1 RWLGGALAR
10 LSSTTSRR
18 SRYVVVE
25 IAVLRTSP
33 AASGTKYCPSPA
45 QTSSPHRGPATIAHR
60 FPSVFC
66 RHYRHPVAPSSS
78 CRTWRP
84 VPVPMKPRRRDHR
97 GGVWLGGDHSW
108 AWGRTPNGP
117 RPELSHTRN
126 VSYVRMAQCHADGL
140 RPIVT
145 LGTVT
150 GSTKPRVWPTCLVLH
165 KPMAGPI

>member
-1 RWLGGALAR
+1 
-10 LSSTTSRR
+10 
-18 SRYVVVE
+18 
-25 IAVLRTSP
+25 
-33 AASGTKYCPSPA
+33 
-45 QTSSPHRGPATIAHR
+45 
-60 FPSVFC
+60 
-66 RHYRHPVAPSSS
+66 
-78 CRTWRP
+78 
-84 VPVPMKPRRRDHR
+84 
-97 GGVWLGGDHSW
+97 VWLGGDHSW

-165 KPMAGPI
+165 KPMAGPIRSPQVIEAGGRNQQKNTRFLVLLLMLRDPMIMSHCGAR